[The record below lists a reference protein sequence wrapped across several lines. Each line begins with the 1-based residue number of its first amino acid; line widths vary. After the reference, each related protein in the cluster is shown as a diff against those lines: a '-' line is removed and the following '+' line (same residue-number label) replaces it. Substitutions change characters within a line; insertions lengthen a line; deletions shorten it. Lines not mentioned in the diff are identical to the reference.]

1 MTEQE
6 KSSNQVIKS
15 SQMTEI
21 DGKDKDKMN
30 SNEIKKCRT
39 FANVILKTIFLP

>member
-30 SNEIKKCRT
+30 SNEIKMLFNITNNNK
-39 FANVILKTIFLP
+39 LGD